1 MAGATCSEDERV
13 LRRTSFEHDLGYTS
27 SFYEREDTS
36 MSAAEAAAVVAE
48 DARDEE
54 QELQAAD
61 SGLVRNSLTGSAW
74 TLVSRVTGLARVV
87 AIGAVLGATFLG
99 NTYQGIYALPS
110 LIYYQL
116 LAGSLFVSLLVP
128 SLVEHIRRGDRARA
142 DAFVRGFL
150 GSLLAV
156 AAVAVCIVLVASPLI
171 LRLFSLGVTDEVAA
185 DQRRV
190 GLLLLV
196 LFTPQILLYVIAGTG
211 AAVMNAFGRFGLA
224 SAAPT
229 AENVGIILT
238 LLIAAA
244 VFGTSVELST
254 VTTSEILLLGI
265 GTTAA
270 VFLHAALQWFGAR
283 RSQITMYV
291 SAGWRDPEIRALL
304 GRIKAVLTYTGL
316 EALLLLATIV
326 VANRIEG
333 GLVAFQLALNFF
345 YLPAAIIT
353 WPVTRALVPRLAA
366 FHQTKRMGAFRDE
379 FSQSVG
385 LVSFASIPIAV
396 AYAVSASVIASIIA
410 FGRLDT
416 SDGRSY
422 VAVSILALSPAV
434 ITHAWFTLGSYALYS
449 KQNVAVPLRGM
460 IVRVV
465 TTLLLM
471 VPAVLTHG
479 ARSLAFIGLAMAGG
493 TLIGAVYVSRRA
505 TKGLPKTRLLGGSLA
520 RTDGSRIRGHARARC
535 CRMDRVERVARV
547 EARRRHTPCRRRS
560 RGSGCFPCR
569 SGLAQSSG
577 APDDPR
583 WRGVS
588 RSRRVRKV
596 LDPAVSLFMNRHELS
611 FAGYPA
617 ARRGLPRALDGAND
631 TAVYAAGA
639 AAAVVLAALIA
650 FAGPKLALLALVVL
664 TLLAIM
670 ALRPAVAAY
679 LLIAITPLVAG
690 IDRGTVMPVLR
701 PNEALMLLA
710 IVALCGRAILRLNVS
725 SRPKLRFSASMSR
738 SCSSHNQ
745 LDHPVGMAGAAR
757 SEVRER

>member
-1 MAGATCSEDERV
+1 
-13 LRRTSFEHDLGYTS
+13 
-27 SFYEREDTS
+27 
-36 MSAAEAAAVVAE
+36 MSAAEAAVVAAE
-48 DARDEE
+48 EAVDEE
-54 QELQAAD
+54 QQLQPAD

-74 TLVSRVTGLARVV
+74 TLISRITGLARVV

-110 LIYYQL
+110 LVYYQL

-128 SLVEHIRRGDRARA
+128 SLVTHIRSGDRARA

-156 AAVAVCIVLVASPLI
+156 AAIAVCIVLVASPLI
-171 LRLFSLGVTDEVAA
+171 LRVFSLGVSDEAVAA

-229 AENVGIILT
+229 AENLGIILT
-238 LLIAAA
+238 LVIAAG

-254 VTTSEILLLGI
+254 VTTSEVLLLGV

-283 RSQITMYV
+283 RSQVSMYA

-326 VANRIEG
+326 VANRIAG

-366 FHQTKRMGAFRDE
+366 FYQTKQMGAFRDE
-379 FSQSVG
+379 FSQAVG

-396 AYAVSASVIASIIA
+396 AYAVSASVITEIIA
-410 FGRLDT
+410 FGRLGHEPGT
-416 SDGRSY
+416 TY

-434 ITHAWFTLGSYALYS
+434 ITLAWFTLGSYALYS
-449 KQNVAVPLRGM
+449 QQNVTSPLRGM
-460 IVRVV
+460 VIRAV

-471 VPAVLTHG
+471 IPAVMTDG
-479 ARSLAFIGLAMAGG
+479 ARSLALIGLAMAGG
-493 TLIGAVYVSRRA
+493 SLIGAVYVHRQA
-505 TKGLPKTRLLGGSLA
+505 TKGLPATDYSVARSLGRTALASVVMLVPAGCAWIALSGLPESKLGDVVRLAVAGSVGALA
-520 RTDGSRIRGHARARC
+520 FFAIQAWLKAPELRMIRG
-535 CRMDRVERVARV
+535 
-547 EARRRHTPCRRRS
+547 
-560 RGSGCFPCR
+560 
-569 SGLAQSSG
+569 
-577 APDDPR
+577 
-583 WRGVS
+583 GV
-588 RSRRVRKV
+588 
-596 LDPAVSLFMNRHELS
+596 
-611 FAGYPA
+611 
-617 ARRGLPRALDGAND
+617 
-631 TAVYAAGA
+631 
-639 AAAVVLAALIA
+639 
-650 FAGPKLALLALVVL
+650 
-664 TLLAIM
+664 
-670 ALRPAVAAY
+670 
-679 LLIAITPLVAG
+679 
-690 IDRGTVMPVLR
+690 
-701 PNEALMLLA
+701 
-710 IVALCGRAILRLNVS
+710 GRAV
-725 SRPKLRFSASMSR
+725 P
-738 SCSSHNQ
+738 
-745 LDHPVGMAGAAR
+745 AR
-757 SEVRER
+757 QEGS